1 MTEHD
6 RRATGQR
13 IRDARIRMGWTQADL
28 AATVGHPQPVL
39 SRWENGA
46 RPITV
51 DDLMLIARSLG
62 VEPASLLPGN
72 DTPPRRN
79 PTLSAAAI
87 VTQLRSCADMIEA
100 TYTETSTTID
110 NASSTSSATA

>member
-51 DDLMLIARSLG
+51 DDLMLIARSLDPTTL
-62 VEPASLLPGN
+62 VRRHDRSDLHRNVNHHRQRLIDIISHRLSSSNRTRMATPHRHTTASP
-72 DTPPRRN
+72 
-79 PTLSAAAI
+79 
-87 VTQLRSCADMIEA
+87 
-100 TYTETSTTID
+100 
-110 NASSTSSATA
+110 